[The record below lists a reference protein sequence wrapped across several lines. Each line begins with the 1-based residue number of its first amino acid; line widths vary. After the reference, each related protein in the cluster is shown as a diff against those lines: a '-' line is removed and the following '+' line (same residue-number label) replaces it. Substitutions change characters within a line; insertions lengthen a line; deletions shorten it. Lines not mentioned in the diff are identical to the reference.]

1 MNFILH
7 KDFSDLS
14 AMAWNTLVEQSIADT
29 PFSRY
34 EYLSEWWQTLGGGEW
49 MGKGGEGEQISSV
62 GETSPTGESTSPL
75 LVLVSATENDQ
86 LIGIAPLF
94 IAEYDGQQAL
104 MLVGSIEISDY
115 LDLIVREQDLPR
127 FLSGL
132 FDFLAPSEANP
143 GLPRPNEWTAVDWY
157 NIPDSSPTRAALQVE
172 FEKRGWQYQAEIY
185 RPTPRIPLNGSFEEY
200 LARIDKKQRHEI
212 RRKMRRA
219 AESELNVRFI
229 IVDINADIETETNDF
244 FQLMTQDP
252 NKADFL
258 TPLMRAQMSVTI
270 RTAFEQGY
278 LWLAF
283 LEIGGVKVA
292 ASLNFDY
299 KNKLWGYNSGVSREH
314 MELSPGWVLLAHT
327 IQWCCENNRYEF
339 DFMRGDEEYKYRFGG
354 VNRYVMRE
362 RVVKP

>member
-1 MNFILH
+1 MNFNFH
-7 KDFSDLS
+7 KDFSEIDEGT
-14 AMAWNTLVEQSIADT
+14 WNALVEQSIADT

-34 EYLSEWWQTLGGGEW
+34 EYLDEWWKTLGGGEW
-49 MGKGGEGEQISSV
+49 KSAE
-62 GETSPTGESTSPL
+62 

-94 IAEYDGQQAL
+94 ITEYKSRAAL
-104 MLVGSIEISDY
+104 MLAGSIEISDY

-132 FDFLAPSEANP
+132 IDFLETLIGAGEPH
-143 GLPRPNEWTAVDWY
+143 LYEWSVLDWY
-157 NIPDSSPTRAALQVE
+157 NLSDSSPTLAALQE
-172 FEKRGWQYQAEIY
+172 DSARRGWTYHEEVY

-200 LARIDKKQRHEI
+200 LSRIDKKQRHEI

-219 AESELNVRFI
+219 AESELNVRFVLI
-229 IVDINADIETETNDF
+229 DKSADIEQEIKAFLD
-244 FQLMTQDP
+244 LMVQDP
-252 NKADFL
+252 SKANFL
-258 TPLMRAQMSVTI
+258 HPLMREQMTVTI
-270 RTAFEQGY
+270 RSAFKNCY

-283 LEIGGVKVA
+283 LEVNGIKVA

-314 MELSPGWVLLAHT
+314 MELSPGWVLLGQV
-327 IQWCCENNRYEF
+327 IQWCCENGRYEF

-354 VNRYVMRE
+354 VNRFVMRA
-362 RVVKP
+362 VVTR

>member
-1 MNFILH
+1 MNFTLH
-7 KDFSDLS
+7 KDFSEINPPI
-14 AMAWNTLVEQSIADT
+14 WNTLVEQSIADT

-34 EYLSEWWQTLGGGEW
+34 EYLREWWKTLGGGEW
-49 MGKGGEGEQISSV
+49 MGMGGGGEK
-62 GETSPTGESTSPL
+62 TSPMGERTSPL
-75 LVLVSATENDQ
+75 LVLVSAIENDQ
-86 LIGIAPLF
+86 LVGIAPLF

-132 FDFLAPSEANP
+132 FDFLTSPEVQAGAPHP
-143 GLPRPNEWTAVDWY
+143 YEWTAVDWY
-157 NIPDSSPTRAALQVE
+157 NIPDSSPTRAALMAE

-185 RPTPRIPLNGSFEEY
+185 RPTPRIALNGSFEEY
-200 LARIDKKQRHEI
+200 LARLDKKQRHEI

-219 AESELNVRFI
+219 AESELNVRFMI
-229 IVDINADIETETNDF
+229 IDINADIETEINDF
-244 FQLMTQDP
+244 FHLMTQDP
-252 NKADFL
+252 NKANFL
-258 TPLMRAQMSVTI
+258 TPLMREQMTVTI

-314 MELSPGWVLLAHT
+314 MELSPGWILLAHT